1 MPSAAKR
8 RKAAKKKREK
18 EANNNNASSTTTN
31 NSSHGQDDPK
41 SQSEWDSDGGEVG
54 SLASPDQ
61 QNHDHPFGEGDQEDD
76 KRDVSLVP
84 SFVTEN
90 RPMEEVP
97 KSGESTEILGRE
109 EEDDV
114 VEIER
119 RLKPDEDLDNR
130 DVSIEHIEHDRSST
144 SSSSSSSDDES
155 RDSEKKLKE
164 ETCDSI
170 AEPTVNSD
178 EGKPA
183 NSLHEEVVQVTENVN
198 SLHEEVVQVTENVSG
213 GVGEADSVSA
223 AETAFVGDVIKPVLY
238 MPEEV
243 NPSIDNASLNNSVVS
258 DAVELGMKENEEKLL
273 PINNG
278 VNGAQSDGNKEKM
291 LPPSSGLTAE
301 ISNVA
306 ENTQDSKIPGY
317 TEKQPLVAPTPPVMQ
332 RTSWLGC
339 CGLFEVLSGSD
350 R

>member
-31 NSSHGQDDPK
+31 NRSHVHDDPK
-41 SQSEWDSDGGEVG
+41 SQSERDSDGGEVG

-61 QNHDHPFGEGDQEDD
+61 QNHDHPFGEEDQEDD
-76 KRDVSLVP
+76 KGNASPVP

-97 KSGESTEILGRE
+97 ENAENTEILGK
-109 EEDDV
+109 EDDV
-114 VEIER
+114 VVEIKR
-119 RLKPDEDLDNR
+119 RLKPDEDLDHR
-130 DVSIEHIEHDRSST
+130 DVRIEHVEHDRSST
-144 SSSSSSSDDES
+144 SSNSSSDDES
-155 RDSEKKLKE
+155 RDSEKKLKD

-183 NSLHEEVVQVTENVN
+183 SSLHEEVVQITD
-198 SLHEEVVQVTENVSG
+198 NVSSG
-213 GVGEADSVSA
+213 LDEADSVSA
-223 AETAFVGDVIKPVLY
+223 AETAFVGDVVKPVLS

-243 NPSIDNASLNNSVVS
+243 NPSIENASLNNSVVS

-273 PINNG
+273 PINDG

-291 LPPSSGLTAE
+291 LPRSSGLTAQT
-301 ISNVA
+301 SNVT

-317 TEKQPLVAPTPPVMQ
+317 TEKQPLVAPTPPVVQ